1 MTKKTISE
9 LDDIGTNQEPGAVV
23 AIEQNGATFKG
34 PVRPNPPEQLNVT
47 SQAQLETAFG
57 IDIEI
62 PDNTTVVIVLD
73 EGFNL
78 SKPIKFGDGCN
89 VEIYG
94 STPNTILNII
104 GAFGAV
110 FQNTN
115 PSDVAQELNF
125 HNFKVIG
132 STGNILFDLKVT
144 AVVKMRDMEI
154 IDIDDLGILEA
165 GAIGFDTLFF
175 VDVIKGLIIKNPQI
189 VRLST
194 TAIQN
199 FSSPVFTFLSFILE
213 NPGTIILD
221 GITAFGFSTG
231 DELLFLDPNAPAGS
245 NFIIEKS
252 SVDGGDFYQQGVS
265 EAITVVADN
274 GSGKIRCTAAAHGL
288 KDGQVAVLHEF
299 LVQTQ
304 YNGTFQITVIDA
316 NTFDV
321 EDVDFV
327 ADDQG
332 GVIEASLDQKDNR
345 VNAKSNPGQ
354 PDSMFLAEGRGV
366 GTILVDSIQNTLVP
380 IVDITPVSGDFIQD
394 VATERFTV
402 DTTTGIITYTGL
414 EPITVLVS
422 YELNT
427 EKSGGADQNLIISLE
442 INGTPQTKSDLNLL
456 ATAAPGTFGTSNRK
470 IYAIVTGNTFQL
482 FLNNTTNGT
491 DTNVTKLSLVI
502 SRQ

>member
-1 MTKKTISE
+1 MVKKTINE
-9 LDDIGTNQEPGAVV
+9 LDNIGTNQEPSAVV
-23 AIEQNGATFKG
+23 AIEQNGATFKAS
-34 PVRPNPPEQLNVT
+34 VRPNPPEQLNVT

-252 SVDGGDFYQQGVS
+252 SVDGGDLYQQGNTVEIS
-265 EAITVVADN
+265 VVADN
-274 GSGKIRCTAAAHGL
+274 GSGKIRCTAVAHGL
-288 KDGQVAVLHEF
+288 KDGQIAVLSGFGTE
-299 LVQTQ
+299 TT

-321 EDVDFV
+321 EAVTFV
-327 ADDQG
+327 ATDNGAVDG
-332 GVIEASLDQKDNR
+332 TSLDSTDVSVLAQN
-345 VNAKSNPGQ
+345 NPMQ
-354 PDSMFLAEGRGV
+354 ADSMFTGDAGLEIAAPITIPITTIGVAVPITDVNWSYNNLERFEEDTVVPNEGRLITKDTSTRRYLITYSATINRSGGGGTNYGIVLLKDGSIVGFNPPRVFTTSITPLTRTEVIELAEDEV
-366 GTILVDSIQNTLVP
+366 IQ
-380 IVDITPVSGDFIQD
+380 
-394 VATERFTV
+394 VAV
-402 DTTTGIITYTGL
+402 INY
-414 EPITVLVS
+414 
-422 YELNT
+422 LNT
-427 EKSGGADQNLIISLE
+427 NDI
-442 INGTPQTKSDLNLL
+442 DLYQ
-456 ATAAPGTFGTSNRK
+456 A
-470 IYAIVTGNTFQL
+470 
-482 FLNNTTNGT
+482 
-491 DTNVTKLSLVI
+491 NVTVN
-502 SRQ
+502 RA